1 MLNFNIGNSDKDIE
15 KIKRKISIVISIF
28 FIGIISV
35 LAIVLII
42 NIVFHSFNSNSVTTK
57 SSKNTKTKI
66 SKKIEYNFKN
76 HNFTNYHHKKIT
88 EKEIHKLIIKEKKR
102 GLNITEKTIEIPN
115 VKHEYNFLFISDV
128 HTDVSNVVY
137 HNAWNSY
144 KNQRID
150 LFTNQKGMKSYEQ
163 LKEWIKICNREK
175 FDALLLG
182 GDIIDFGDEANI
194 KFIRKNLK
202 SLQIPYLYARGNHD
216 GFNVMDKKRRQL
228 KNLDGLKKAFLNK
241 DLNCGYVDYGDFIVC
256 HINDALNYVPEVALN
271 EFKKVYK
278 KKKPIILFCHV
289 PLCTENNSNL
299 KKVTKEIRGEE
310 RLIGPNLEFKM
321 DGPTKEF
328 YDLVTA
334 KESPVVCVLAGHLH
348 FHHEDWLN
356 KRTVQYV
363 NGCATYGEGYVI
375 RVKGK

>member
-1 MLNFNIGNSDKDIE
+1 M
-15 KIKRKISIVISIF
+15 
-28 FIGIISV
+28 
-35 LAIVLII
+35 
-42 NIVFHSFNSNSVTTK
+42 
-57 SSKNTKTKI
+57 
-66 SKKIEYNFKN
+66 
-76 HNFTNYHHKKIT
+76 
-88 EKEIHKLIIKEKKR
+88 
-102 GLNITEKTIEIPN
+102 
-115 VKHEYNFLFISDV
+115 KHEYNFLFISDV

-150 LFTNQKGMKSYEQ
+150 LFTNQKGMKSNEQ

-228 KNLDGLKKAFLNK
+228 KNLDELKKAFLNK

-271 EFKKVYK
+271 EFKKS
-278 KKKPIILFCHV
+278 I
-289 PLCTENNSNL
+289 
-299 KKVTKEIRGEE
+299 
-310 RLIGPNLEFKM
+310 
-321 DGPTKEF
+321 
-328 YDLVTA
+328 
-334 KESPVVCVLAGHLH
+334 
-348 FHHEDWLN
+348 
-356 KRTVQYV
+356 
-363 NGCATYGEGYVI
+363 
-375 RVKGK
+375 